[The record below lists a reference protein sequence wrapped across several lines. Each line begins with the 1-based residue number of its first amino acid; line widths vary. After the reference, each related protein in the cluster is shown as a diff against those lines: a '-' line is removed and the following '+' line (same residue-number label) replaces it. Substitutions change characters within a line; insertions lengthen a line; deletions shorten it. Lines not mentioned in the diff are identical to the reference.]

1 MKEEGLVSIFA
12 IDDFSNNLAAADWI
26 ISLPGI
32 GNVIE
37 ERMKQTRQNHA
48 L

>member
-26 ISLPGI
+26 IPLPGI
-32 GNVIE
+32 GNW
-37 ERMKQTRQNHA
+37 ERMKQIRQNRA